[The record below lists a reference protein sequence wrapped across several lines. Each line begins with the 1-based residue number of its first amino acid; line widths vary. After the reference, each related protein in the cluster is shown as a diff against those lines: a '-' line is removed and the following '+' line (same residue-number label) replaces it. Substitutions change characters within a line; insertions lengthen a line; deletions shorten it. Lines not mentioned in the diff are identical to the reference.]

1 MRKTLLRISSHIHYH
16 LTNGKLQVYDLLE
29 MDHLE
34 LDFSSMMTILTL
46 SSDWIYEIFSLMNY
60 HEEVPNPT

>member
-1 MRKTLLRISSHIHYH
+1 M
-16 LTNGKLQVYDLLE
+16 NGKLQAYDLLE

-46 SSDWIYEIFSLMNY
+46 SFDGIYEIFSLMHY
-60 HEEVPNPT
+60 HEEVPNSI

>member
-1 MRKTLLRISSHIHYH
+1 M
-16 LTNGKLQVYDLLE
+16 NGKLQVYDLLE

>member
-1 MRKTLLRISSHIHYH
+1 M
-16 LTNGKLQVYDLLE
+16 NGKLQVYDLLE

-60 HEEVPNPT
+60 HEEVPNRT